1 MADLVAVMAAA
12 TFSYASYALLQLGG
26 QLPYSSSTA
35 LLASLCFAALFLLML
50 DHEGAYK
57 RANDLLRIREIEQI
71 LRVTVHAFGVGFL
84 VSFFFSQ
91 LFSRWILVLAVVF
104 VPLFAIIE
112 KQLAFV
118 LNHPSWVA

>member
-84 VSFFFSQ
+84 VSFFFCN
-91 LFSRWILVLAVVF
+91 FSRVGYWCWRSSSFRCLQSSRSNLR
-104 VPLFAIIE
+104 LY
-112 KQLAFV
+112 
-118 LNHPSWVA
+118 